1 MTLKRSIAGLLA
13 ALLCQAAQAQF
24 YVGLE
29 ASATRLEEPRWRG
42 QGAGLIVGWVAHRH
56 LAFEVGARRL
66 GSDHLVSRE
75 AAGHLIEAT
84 GLWRIPIDGV
94 FNAYARAGV
103 AQLRSGLADALPNGD
118 RARPLVGLGLHV
130 LVREP
135 LALRVELQRVGS
147 GLTGLRA
154 GLVYPL

>member
-1 MTLKRSIAGLLA
+1 MTHGIAFALLA
-13 ALLCQAAQAQF
+13 ALGAAAQAQT
-24 YVGLE
+24 YLGLE

-42 QGAGLIVGWVAHRH
+42 QGAGLIVGWTASRH

-66 GSDHLVSRE
+66 GKDHLASRE
-75 AAGHLIEAT
+75 TAGHLVEAT
-84 GLWRIPIDGV
+84 GLWRIPIDGGL
-94 FNAYARAGV
+94 NAYARLGV
-103 AQLRSGLADALPNGD
+103 AQLRSGLADQLPNGD
-118 RARPLVGLGLHV
+118 RARPLLGLGLHV

-135 LALRVELQRVGS
+135 LALRFELQRVGS